1 MKHTFKSLASV
12 VLILAANI
20 ANAQPQLSKDNI
32 DEVIKA
38 MTIEEKV
45 DMIIG
50 CGMSM
55 NGADKFPGTA
65 GRTRDIPRLGI
76 RSIYMADG
84 PHGVR
89 MAQTRE
95 WDSNFY
101 YCTEFPSSM
110 TVAASFDPELA
121 YQIGKA
127 IGEEVKDYGLDVI
140 LAPGVNLFRN
150 ALCGRNHEYY
160 CEDPVLAGKMA
171 ASYINGVQSEGT
183 GACIKHFAVNGQ
195 ETNRNN
201 MDSRVNQR
209 PLRELY
215 LRNFEI
221 AIKESQPWSVM
232 TAYNK
237 VNGKYTCED
246 KDLTE
251 TILRDEWGFKG
262 MVMSDWNAGKDAV
275 ASMKAGNDM
284 LQPGQPRQRQ
294 AILDAAKDGSLPME
308 IIDRN
313 VHRILEFVVKGHS
326 FNNYQYPNETDLK
339 AHAKLVREKG
349 AEGMVLLKNQDNVL
363 PLNIKNVAMYG
374 CTSYDIVSGGMGF
387 GGTGKGYY
395 CVSLVEGMRK
405 AGYNLDASLIDLYK
419 KHIAA
424 ENKRLYPNGLPPFSL
439 TALKRAEEPVHEAGE
454 LSKQVAANDVAI
466 ISIART
472 SGEGADRRIEDFNLR
487 DSEKALLKQVSDA
500 YHAEGKKVV
509 VLLNICGAMETASW
523 KDMVDGIVCTFQPGE
538 QVGNSIADVLSGKV
552 NPCGKL
558 PMTFQVEYGDAPSDK
573 DFPYDYEFKMPD
585 FAMGTG
591 MNIQKK
597 KEEEKPKAE
606 VRNVDYTLLTE
617 GIYIGYR
624 YFDTYGKKVSYPFG
638 YGLSYTTFAY
648 ETVSSAI
655 NGDKCEMKVKVT
667 NTGKVA
673 GRESVQLYVKAP
685 KGKLDKP
692 AKELKAFGKT
702 SVLQP
707 GQSEVVTLTW
717 NTIDMASFNE
727 KASAWQLDKGEY
739 EFLAAASSAE
749 VKCSAKQKVGKAQS
763 VKVNNVMAPQQTIGA
778 NILVTKR

>member
-1 MKHTFKSLASV
+1 MMMATSLAY
-12 VLILAANI
+12 
-20 ANAQPQLSKDNI
+20 AQPQLNKENI

-38 MTIEEKV
+38 MTTEEKV

-55 NGADKFPGTA
+55 SGTDKFPGTA

-76 RSIYMADG
+76 KSIYMADG

-89 MAQTRE
+89 MAINRE

-110 TVAASFDPELA
+110 TVAASFDPALA
-121 YQIGKA
+121 FEVGKA
-127 IGEEVKDYGLDVI
+127 IGQEVKDYGLDVI

-160 CEDPVLAGKMA
+160 CEDPVLAGKLA
-171 ASYINGVQSEGT
+171 ASYINGVQSEGS

-215 LRNFEI
+215 LKNFEI

-237 VNGKYTCED
+237 ANGKYTCED
-246 KDLTE
+246 YDLTE

-294 AILDAAKDGSLPME
+294 AILDAIADGSLSID

-326 FNNYQYPNETDLK
+326 FNGYEYPNETDLK
-339 AHAKLVREKG
+339 AHAKIVRTRG
-349 AEGMVLLKNQDNVL
+349 AEGMVLLKNNDNIL
-363 PLNIKNVAMYG
+363 PLAVKNVALYG

-395 CVSLVEGMRK
+395 CVSLVEGMRN
-405 AGYNLDASLIDLYK
+405 AGYTLDQSLIDLYK

-424 ENKRLYPNGLPPFSL
+424 EDKRLYPNGLPPFSL
-439 TALKRAEEPVHEAGE
+439 TALKRAEEPVHEAAD
-454 LSKQVAANDVAI
+454 LAKQVEANEVAI
-466 ISIART
+466 ITLART

-487 DSEKALLKQVSDA
+487 DSERALIKQISEA
-500 YHAEGKKVV
+500 YHSAGKKVV

-538 QVGNSIADVLSGKV
+538 QVGNSIADVISGKV
-552 NPCGKL
+552 NPSGKL
-558 PMTFQVEYGDAPSDK
+558 PMTFQMAYGDAPADK
-573 DFPYDYEFKMPD
+573 NFPFDYEFKMPD

-597 KEEEKPKAE
+597 KVEEKPKE
-606 VRNVDYTLLTE
+606 LVRNVDYTLLEE

-624 YFDTYGKKVSYPFG
+624 YFDTFKKEVSFPFG
-638 YGLSYTTFAY
+638 FGLSYTTFNY
-648 ETVSSAI
+648 ELVSSAI

-673 GRESVQLYVKAP
+673 GRESVQLYVHAP

-692 AKELKAFGKT
+692 SKELKAFAKT
-702 SVLQP
+702 ALIEP

-717 NTIDMASFNE
+717 NTMDMASFNE
-727 KASAWQLDKGEY
+727 KLSAWQLDKGEY
-739 EFLAAASSAE
+739 EFLAASSSVD
-749 VKCSAKQKVGKAQS
+749 VKCVAKQKVAKQQIE
-763 VKVNNVMAPQQTIGA
+763 KVHNAMAPQQPVATHPM
-778 NILVTKR
+778 VKR